1 MANTTKANFLP
12 VLVGILAFAGSLAIV
27 ALTWFKI
34 LGAEAAIIGW
44 LLTPIGVFLCLIWDF
59 QWQRMGSRNRNF
71 SPRRSYST
79 ALRVLAYASLAVT
92 GFHAWVLA
100 DFWSG
105 Y

>member
-1 MANTTKANFLP
+1 MSKTQKANVLP
-12 VLVGILAFAGSLAIV
+12 LLVGIAAFAGSLSIV
-27 ALTWFKI
+27 AMTWFKM
-34 LGAEAAIIGW
+34 LGAEAAILGW

-59 QWQRMGSRNRNF
+59 QLQRLGGRNRNF
-71 SPRRSYST
+71 SPRRIYST
-79 ALRVLAYASLAVT
+79 VLRALAYASLAVT

>member
-1 MANTTKANFLP
+1 MAKTQAANILP
-12 VLVGILAFAGSLAIV
+12 MFVGIAAFAGSLTIV
-27 ALTWFKI
+27 AMTWFKL
-34 LGAEAAIIGW
+34 LGAEAAIVGW

-79 ALRVLAYASLAVT
+79 VLRTLAYLSLAVT